1 VQASS
6 PNSVQALINEGYNI
20 FRVPFMMERMVP
32 TSLAGAFGA
41 DYLKNYTATIDFIA
55 NAGAYAVLDP
65 HNYGRYKG
73 NVINNTS
80 DFQSFWKNF
89 AGQFKSNTKAIFDTN
104 NEYNTMDQTLVLDLN
119 QAAING
125 IRAAG
130 ATSQYIFVEGN
141 QWSGAHSW
149 TSVNTNMVSLT
160 DPQNKIVYEMHQYFD
175 ETSSSSSTCVSG
187 TIGAERLVSATD
199 WLRQNKKVAW
209 LGEFSGYPN
218 SVCLQAVT
226 TMLDYMQANSDV
238 WLGGAFWAAGPWW
251 GTSEY
256 SFEPPDGPAYKYFGS
271 TLKKYVT

>member
-1 VQASS
+1 
-6 PNSVQALINEGYNI
+6 
-20 FRVPFMMERMVP
+20 MERMVP
-32 TSLAGAFGA
+32 SSLTGAFGA
-41 DYLKNYTATIDFIA
+41 DYLKNYTATIDFIT

-65 HNYGRYKG
+65 HNYGRYKS
-73 NVINNTS
+73 NIINSTS

-89 AGQFKSNTKAIFDTN
+89 AGQFKGNTKAIFDTN

-160 DPQNKIVYEMHQYFD
+160 DPQDKIVYEMHQYFNED
-175 ETSSSSSTCVSG
+175 SSSSDTCVSG
-187 TIGAERLVSATD
+187 TIGAERLASATA

-226 TMLDYMQANSDV
+226 TMLDYMQENSDV
-238 WLGGAFWAAGPWW
+238 WLGGAWWAAGPWW

-256 SFEPPDGPAYKYFGS
+256 SFEPPDGPAYKYFGA
-271 TLKKYVT
+271 TLRKYIP